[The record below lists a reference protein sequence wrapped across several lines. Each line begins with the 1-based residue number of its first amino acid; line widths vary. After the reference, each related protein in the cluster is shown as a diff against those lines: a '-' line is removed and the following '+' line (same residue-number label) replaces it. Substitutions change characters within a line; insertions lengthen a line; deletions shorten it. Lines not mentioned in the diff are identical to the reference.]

1 MKALHDRYLPPGTSV
16 FVSRLTMAGKIN
28 SRITTALPSTVSDLN
43 KSESHGCWSLRFVNN
58 TV

>member
-1 MKALHDRYLPPGTSV
+1 MKALHDRYLQPGTSI

-28 SRITTALPSTVSDLN
+28 SRLTTDLPVTVSDLH
-43 KSESHGCWSLRFVNN
+43 KSESCGCWSLRFVNN